1 MCKYLGDKD
10 LRREINSG
18 LNVIE
23 RWNGVNDF
31 IFYGNGNELV
41 SNRRDDQEISVLSLH
56 LLQASM
62 VYVNTLMIQDVLA
75 DQVWRKKM
83 TSRDMAALNPL
94 PHSHIN
100 PYGVFDLDMN
110 TRLPLNDMPV
120 AA

>member
-1 MCKYLGDKD
+1 M
-10 LRREINSG
+10 
-18 LNVIE
+18 IE

-41 SNRRDDQEISVLSLH
+41 SNRRDDQEIPVLSWH

-75 DQVWRKKM
+75 DQVWRTKM
-83 TSRDMAALNPL
+83 TARDMAALNPL
-94 PHSHIN
+94 PYSHIN
-100 PYGVFDLDMN
+100 PYGVFDLDMT
-110 TRLPLNDMPV
+110 TRLPLNDILV